1 MNFSILTAAATAAA
15 KAPAPKAAATP
26 SDPLGDL
33 RHYWDV
39 SVAWVNSHWLQIG
52 IAIGAALLIYFV
64 LSMIRTF
71 ALKHAQSAE
80 GELTLT
86 HIAGRVIH
94 KTKSSVIAIVAI
106 RMVAGYAQP
115 PAAILQ
121 IIQFVFTVAVVLQVA
136 IWVRE
141 IILGLIGRR
150 AAEGH
155 NETLSNAMGIIR
167 LLISVALFAIATIV
181 ILDNMGVNVTGLIA
195 GLGIGGIAIG
205 LAAQGIFSDLFAS
218 LSIIFD
224 RPFRVGETIRYD
236 TSTATVERIGLKS
249 TRLRS
254 VNGELLVISNT
265 NLLAKEITN
274 FAHLHRRRVTFTISV
289 IYQTTPQ
296 MLRDLPALLEEQVTA
311 AGHEFIR
318 SSFVTFGPSS
328 LDFEL
333 LFDVFTEQF
342 EEVVA
347 ARTDVGIRL
356 FEALAEAG
364 YEFAY
369 PTQTTFTA
377 APDGTMIM
385 PYPESR
391 SPRPAP
397 QRRPSPADV
406 TAPCAKPLGLVQCR
420 RTGLERAPNQRTG
433 DDEWPRSRRRNCRPG
448 SVKPSARRSGCWSTR
463 I

>member
-1 MNFSILTAAATAAA
+1 MTFSLLAAATTAAP
-15 KAPAPKAAATP
+15 KTAPAKAAATN
-26 SDPLGDL
+26 PLEDL
-33 RHYWDV
+33 QRYWDM

-52 IAIGAALLIYFV
+52 IAIGVGLLIYFL
-64 LSMIRTF
+64 LSMVRTF
-71 ALKHAQSAE
+71 ALKHAQSAD
-80 GELTLT
+80 GEMTLT

-94 KTKSSVIAIVAI
+94 KTKSTVLAIIAI

-115 PAAILQ
+115 PAVIMQ

-141 IILGLIGRR
+141 IVLGLIQRR
-150 AAEGH
+150 AAEGN

-167 LLISVALFAIATIV
+167 LLISVALFAIAIIV

-224 RPFRVGETIRYD
+224 RPFRVGETIKYD

-274 FAHLHRRRVTFTISV
+274 FAHLHRRRVTFTIGV
-289 IYQTTPQ
+289 IYQTTPA
-296 MLRDLPALLEEQVTA
+296 MLRDLPALLEAQVTA
-311 AGHEFIR
+311 AGHEFVR
-318 SSFVTFGPSS
+318 SSFLTFGPSS

-356 FEALAEAG
+356 FEALSDAG

-377 APDGTMIM
+377 APDGTMIL
-385 PYPESR
+385 PYAESVTMKA
-391 SPRPAP
+391 PKPAK
-397 QRRPSPADV
+397 S
-406 TAPCAKPLGLVQCR
+406 
-420 RTGLERAPNQRTG
+420 
-433 DDEWPRSRRRNCRPG
+433 
-448 SVKPSARRSGCWSTR
+448 
-463 I
+463 

>member
-1 MNFSILTAAATAAA
+1 MTFSILAAA
-15 KAPAPKAAATP
+15 KTAPAKRAAAAN
-26 SDPLGDL
+26 PLDDL
-33 RHYWDV
+33 QRYWDM

-52 IAIGAALLIYFV
+52 IAIAAGLLIYFV
-64 LSMIRTF
+64 LSMVRRF
-71 ALKHAQSAE
+71 ALKHAQSAA

-94 KTKSSVIAIVAI
+94 KTKSTVLAIVAI

-115 PAAILQ
+115 PAVIMQL
-121 IIQFVFTVAVVLQVA
+121 IQFLFTVAVVLQVA

-141 IILGLIGRR
+141 IVLGLIQRR
-150 AAEGH
+150 AADGN

-181 ILDNMGVNVTGLIA
+181 ILDNMGVNVTGLVA

-224 RPFRVGETIRYD
+224 RPFRVGETIKYD

-254 VNGELLVISNT
+254 LNGELLVISNT
-265 NLLAKEITN
+265 NLLSKEITN
-274 FAHLHRRRVTFTISV
+274 FAHLHRRRITFKIGV
-289 IYQTTPQ
+289 IYQTTPE
-296 MLRDLPALLEEQVTA
+296 MLRDLPALLEEQVVA
-311 AGHEFIR
+311 GGHEFIR
-318 SSFVTFGPSS
+318 SSFLAFGPSS

-333 LFDVFTEQF
+333 LFDVFSDDYD
-342 EEVVA
+342 VVAA
-347 ARTDVGIRL
+347 ARTDIAIRL
-356 FEALAEAG
+356 FEAMAKAG

-385 PYPESR
+385 PFAESPKPR
-391 SPRPAP
+391 AAPAKAARPA
-397 QRRPSPADV
+397 
-406 TAPCAKPLGLVQCR
+406 
-420 RTGLERAPNQRTG
+420 
-433 DDEWPRSRRRNCRPG
+433 
-448 SVKPSARRSGCWSTR
+448 
-463 I
+463 

>member
-1 MNFSILTAAATAAA
+1 VTFSLLAAATTAVP
-15 KAPAPKAAATP
+15 KTAPARAAATN
-26 SDPLGDL
+26 PLDDL
-33 RHYWDV
+33 QRYWDM
-39 SVAWVNSHWLQIG
+39 SIAWINSHWLQIG
-52 IAIGAALLIYFV
+52 IAIGAGLLIYFV
-64 LSMIRTF
+64 LSMARNF

-80 GELTLT
+80 GEMTMT

-94 KTKSSVIAIVAI
+94 KTKSSVLAIVAI

-115 PAAILQ
+115 PAVIMQ
-121 IIQFVFTVAVVLQVA
+121 MIHFVFTVAVVLQVA
-136 IWVRE
+136 IWARE
-141 IILGLIGRR
+141 IVLGLIQRR
-150 AAEGH
+150 AAEGN

-167 LLISVALFAIATIV
+167 LLISIALFAIAAIV
-181 ILDNMGVNVTGLIA
+181 ILDNMGVNVTGLVA

-224 RPFRVGETIRYD
+224 RPFRVGETIKYD

-254 VNGELLVISNT
+254 INGELLIVSNT

-274 FAHLHRRRVTFTISV
+274 FAHLHRRRVTFAIGV
-289 IYQTTPQ
+289 VYQTSPE
-296 MLRDLPALLEEQVTA
+296 MLRDLPALLEEQVKA
-311 AGHEFIR
+311 AGQEFVR

-333 LFDVFTEQF
+333 LFDVFSDDYDI
-342 EEVVA
+342 VVA
-347 ARTDVGIRL
+347 ARTDVAIRL
-356 FEALAEAG
+356 FEAMANAG

-385 PYPESR
+385 PYAESPK
-391 SPRPAP
+391 PRA
-397 QRRPSPADV
+397 SAAK
-406 TAPCAKPLGLVQCR
+406 TAKP
-420 RTGLERAPNQRTG
+420 A
-433 DDEWPRSRRRNCRPG
+433 
-448 SVKPSARRSGCWSTR
+448 
-463 I
+463 

>member
-1 MNFSILTAAATAAA
+1 MTFSLLAAATTAASKA
-15 KAPAPKAAATP
+15 APARAPATN
-26 SDPLGDL
+26 PLDDL
-33 RHYWDV
+33 QRYWDM

-52 IAIGAALLIYFV
+52 IAIGAGLLIYFV
-64 LSMIRTF
+64 LSMVRSF

-80 GELTLT
+80 GEMTLT

-94 KTKSSVIAIVAI
+94 KTKSTVLAIIAI

-115 PAAILQ
+115 PAVIMQ

-136 IWVRE
+136 IWARE
-141 IILGLIGRR
+141 IVLGLIQRR
-150 AAEGH
+150 AAEGN
-155 NETLSNAMGIIR
+155 NETLANAMGIIR
-167 LLISVALFAIATIV
+167 LLISIALFAIAAIV
-181 ILDNMGVNVTGLIA
+181 ILDNMGVNVTGLVA

-224 RPFRVGETIRYD
+224 RPFRVGETIKYD

-254 VNGELLVISNT
+254 INGELLVVSNT

-274 FAHLHRRRVTFTISV
+274 FAHLQRRRVTFPISV
-289 IYQTTPQ
+289 IYQTTPT
-296 MLRDLPALLEEQVTA
+296 MLRDLPALLEGQVQA

-333 LFDVFTEQF
+333 LFDVYSSDYDV
-342 EEVVA
+342 VVA
-347 ARTDVGIRL
+347 ARTDVAIRL
-356 FEALAEAG
+356 FEAMTEAG

-385 PYPESR
+385 PYAESPKPKA
-391 SPRPAP
+391 SAP
-397 QRRPSPADV
+397 KA
-406 TAPCAKPLGLVQCR
+406 AKP
-420 RTGLERAPNQRTG
+420 A
-433 DDEWPRSRRRNCRPG
+433 
-448 SVKPSARRSGCWSTR
+448 
-463 I
+463 

>member
-1 MNFSILTAAATAAA
+1 MTFSLLAAATTAAA
-15 KAPAPKAAATP
+15 KTAPAKRAPATN
-26 SDPLGDL
+26 PLDDL
-33 RHYWDV
+33 QRYWDM
-39 SVAWVNSHWLQIG
+39 SVAWVNTHWLQIG
-52 IAIGAALLIYFV
+52 IAIGVGLAIYFL
-64 LSMIRTF
+64 LSMVRRF

-80 GELTLT
+80 GDLSLT

-94 KTKSSVIAIVAI
+94 KTKSSVLAIIAI

-115 PAAILQ
+115 PA
-121 IIQFVFTVAVVLQVA
+121 IIMQTVQFVFTVAVVLQVA

-141 IILGLIGRR
+141 IVLGLIQRR
-150 AAEGH
+150 AAEGN

-224 RPFRVGETIRYD
+224 RPFRVGETIKYD

-254 VNGELLVISNT
+254 LNGELLVISNT
-265 NLLAKEITN
+265 NLLSKEITN
-274 FAHLHRRRVTFTISV
+274 FAHLHRRRITFKIGV
-289 IYQTTPQ
+289 IYQTTPE
-296 MLRDLPALLEEQVTA
+296 MLRDLPALLEEQVV
-311 AGHEFIR
+311 AGGQEFIR
-318 SSFVTFGPSS
+318 SSFLTFGPSS

-333 LFDVFTEQF
+333 LFDVFSDEF
-342 EEVVA
+342 DEVAA
-347 ARTDVGIRL
+347 ARTDIAIRL
-356 FEALAEAG
+356 FEAMAKAG

-385 PYPESR
+385 PYAESPK
-391 SPRPAP
+391 PRA
-397 QRRPSPADV
+397 A
-406 TAPCAKPLGLVQCR
+406 AAKAAKPG
-420 RTGLERAPNQRTG
+420 
-433 DDEWPRSRRRNCRPG
+433 
-448 SVKPSARRSGCWSTR
+448 
-463 I
+463 

>member
-1 MNFSILTAAATAAA
+1 MTLSLLTAAKTAAA
-15 KAPAPKAAATP
+15 VPAAGKTATA
-26 SDPLGDL
+26 SDPLADL

-52 IAIGAALLIYFV
+52 IAIGAGLLIYFL

-80 GELTLT
+80 GDLSLT

-94 KTKSSVIAIVAI
+94 KTKSAVIAIVAI

-115 PAAILQ
+115 PAAIMQ
-121 IIQFVFTVAVVLQVA
+121 VIQFVFTVAVVLQVA

-150 AAEGH
+150 AAEGN

-167 LLISVALFAIATIV
+167 LLISVALFAVATIV

-224 RPFRVGETIRYD
+224 RPFRVGETIKYD

-254 VNGELLVISNT
+254 LNGELLVISNT
-265 NLLAKEITN
+265 NLLSKEITN
-274 FAHLHRRRVTFTISV
+274 FAHLHRRRITFRIGV
-289 IYQTTPQ
+289 IYQTTPE

-318 SSFVTFGPSS
+318 SSFLSFGASS

-333 LFDVFTEQF
+333 LFDVFSDQF
-342 EEVVA
+342 DEVAA
-347 ARTDVGIRL
+347 ARTEVGIRL
-356 FEALAEAG
+356 FDAMTRAG
-364 YEFAY
+364 YSFAY
-369 PTQTTFTA
+369 PTQTAFTA

-385 PYPESR
+385 PYPESPK
-391 SPRPAP
+391 PRA
-397 QRRPSPADV
+397 
-406 TAPCAKPLGLVQCR
+406 TAAKAAKPG
-420 RTGLERAPNQRTG
+420 
-433 DDEWPRSRRRNCRPG
+433 
-448 SVKPSARRSGCWSTR
+448 
-463 I
+463 